1 MVLPPSAAI
10 AGIYARVDSDSGV
23 WKAPANVK
31 IRKVLEPV
39 ISIDNTGQEPLN
51 VDVTCGKSIN
61 AIRIF
66 PGKGTLVWG
75 ARTLAGNDNEWR
87 YISVRRFFNMMEE
100 SLKVSTSWV
109 VFEPNDAVLWTN
121 VRAMITHFLSQKW
134 REGALAGATPDQAF
148 FVHCGLGETM
158 TPADILDG
166 RLNIE
171 IGLAVT
177 RPAEFVILQFT
188 QRIQHT

>member
-1 MVLPPSAAI
+1 
-10 AGIYARVDSDSGV
+10 
-23 WKAPANVK
+23 
-31 IRKVLEPV
+31 
-39 ISIDNTGQEPLN
+39 
-51 VDVTCGKSIN
+51 
-61 AIRIF
+61 
-66 PGKGTLVWG
+66 
-75 ARTLAGNDNEWR
+75 
-87 YISVRRFFNMMEE
+87 
-100 SLKVSTSWV
+100 
-109 VFEPNDAVLWTN
+109 
-121 VRAMITHFLSQKW
+121 MITHFLNQKW

-171 IGLAVT
+171 IGLAPV